1 MATHALHWNL
11 HTHLLHPPTHP
22 ENLSSVY
29 ECSQDSGLTAN
40 LSQFEYPYRMK
51 TWVPIT
57 WREILKVA
65 TYLIVFL
72 VSLVGNLLVMLV
84 VCYNRHMRSSTNQ
97 YLVNLAA
104 ADLLVT
110 LVCMWVHIVRHLSYP
125 HYVLPAYVC
134 KLDGFVQ
141 TTTLLA
147 SVLTLTV
154 ISVGRF
160 VAVMFPLHAR
170 TSPDRANR
178 VIAAVW
184 IASALIACP
193 ILFYRKL
200 YSIQWANFTTWQCD
214 EFFPT
219 EKEYVEDE
227 GRCEVIYDAKN
238 LFYTILIIALFFLP
252 VAIMII
258 NYSLVVWTLWGAK
271 QPGEQQSAATRNMAT
286 KAKKRVVKMVT
297 VVLLVFVI
305 CWTPLLTLIL
315 FSLNHQGHLPEWF
328 SSLEFAA
335 YFIAYSN
342 SALNP
347 IIYCGFNTS
356 FRQGLVALLS
366 CRHAATGRIYHRRHW
381 MGMTGG
387 TRDTTMG
394 CSGPEPAVLL
404 ELSSLRRNRVTQRSS
419 LTPSHSGRHLFSGS
433 SKELRAATH
442 CDAAH
447 DHGCKVCDGMGS
459 APLHTTT
466 GIHLL
471 KSDASLGGQNG
482 SKLSTRA
489 SSSSGDSVGRGIC
502 GCCRRHGKRRSR
514 LPLYHENEIY
524 EVNDL
529 PEGLAV
535 KGKEEIV

>member
-1 MATHALHWNL
+1 MMASTSFPGLIS
-11 HTHLLHPPTHP
+11 PT
-22 ENLSSVY
+22 EELANVSGLY
-29 ECSQDSGLTAN
+29 ECNQDPGITAN

-57 WREILKVA
+57 WREVLKVA
-65 TYLIVFL
+65 AYLIVFL

-110 LVCMWVHIVRHLSYP
+110 LVCMWVHIVRHLSHP
-125 HYVLPAYVC
+125 HYILPAYVC

-141 TTTLLA
+141 ATTLLA

-184 IASALIACP
+184 IASALLACP

-219 EKEYVEDE
+219 EKEYVQDV
-227 GRCEVIYDAKN
+227 GCVVTYDAKH
-238 LFYTILIIALFFLP
+238 LFYTILNIALFFLP

-271 QPGEQQSAATRNMAT
+271 QPGEQHSAATRNMAT

-297 VVLLVFVI
+297 VVLVVFVI
-305 CWTPLLTLIL
+305 CWTPLQTLIL
-315 FSLNHQGHLPEWF
+315 YSSFSQQDHLPEWF

-356 FRQGLVALLS
+356 FRQGLVALLT

-387 TRDTTMG
+387 TRDTTVG

-419 LTPSHSGRHLFSGS
+419 LTQSHSRGHLFSGS
-433 SKELRAATH
+433 SRELRNAVH
-442 CDAAH
+442 GDAAH
-447 DHGCKVCDGMGS
+447 DHGCKVCDGMLS
-459 APLHTTT
+459 APPHSTPALHL
-466 GIHLL
+466 H

-482 SKLSTRA
+482 GKLSTRA
-489 SSSSGDSVGRGIC
+489 SSSSGGSVGRGMC

-524 EVNDL
+524 NVNDL
-529 PEGLAV
+529 PEGMGM
-535 KGKEEIV
+535 KGKEQIV